1 MDFFEHQANARR
13 QTGRLLVYFLA
24 AVGFTLLAINGLL
37 FGIGR
42 WMDIPMQGGV
52 FWHVWTPQAVVGTLL
67 IIGVGSLREYL
78 MLRGGGIALAE
89 SMGARR
95 LDFATTDLAER
106 QFLNVVA
113 EMSIASGVP
122 APTLFV
128 LDNETGINAFVAGL
142 SLDQTVMVVTG
153 GALGQFNRDELQ
165 AVVGHEF
172 SHILNGD
179 MRLNVRLLALLAGI
193 LAIGQVGGFL
203 VRISLDTSRRRSRR
217 GSDSRKGGVAPHLAV
232 LGAAM
237 WLVGYIGL
245 FFGRLIKAA
254 ISRQRE
260 FLADA
265 SSVQFTRNPDGL
277 ASALLKIRDQ
287 HSWLSGL
294 YAETMS
300 HMCIAESL
308 DFSSWLATHPPL
320 EERVAVLGKHYLV
333 RDRVRQREQR
343 RQVETA
349 AEVAAVQ
356 GLSPV
361 LTPPSPAE
369 LPPDVPVVRE
379 LEPLAWSGTLV
390 PGNAAE
396 AAAPLLAAAGAAM
409 VATVAAGPAALVAR
423 AGTVNP
429 AELASAQALF
439 RRLPSG
445 VQQALES
452 CEGAQ
457 VLLLALAARQNAAS
471 PAVIAAFLEAEVPA
485 QAVRVQALYRSL
497 DGLELA
503 FALPLTELA
512 LPRLQLME
520 HEAARAYLLKLQKL
534 AQLDHRLSTF
544 EFGLLML
551 MRKQLQMLPRP
562 RPLKL
567 GQCVPAVTMLVAT
580 LLRAG
585 GMQGEQLQRTFQRLL
600 RTVVTPPPDLPVAD
614 ATRLSLLGRYL
625 YLLGGLS
632 LADKKNLLELAATAV
647 LADGKVQ
654 LEEYELLRVVAALLD
669 CPMPV
674 LEA

>member
-24 AVGFTLLAINGLL
+24 AVGFTIFAVNACL
-37 FGIGR
+37 FALGR
-42 WMDIPMQGGV
+42 WMDIPMQGGPL
-52 FWHVWTPQAVVGTLL
+52 WHTWTPQAVLGTVL
-67 IIGVGSLREYL
+67 IIASGSLREYL
-78 MLRGGGIALAE
+78 LLRGGGPALAA

-95 LDFATTDLAER
+95 LDFATRDPAER

-113 EMSIASGVP
+113 EMAIASGVP
-122 APTLFV
+122 APALYV
-128 LDNETGINAFVAGL
+128 LDNESGINAFVAGL

-203 VRISLDTSRRRSRR
+203 IRISFDTRRRRSRR
-217 GSDSRKGGVAPHLAV
+217 GDSDRKGGAPQLAV
-232 LGAAM
+232 LGVAL

-320 EERVAVLGKHYLV
+320 DQRVAALGRHYLA

-361 LTPPSPAE
+361 LTPFSPAE
-369 LPPDVPVVRE
+369 EPLEAPALRE
-379 LEPLAWSGTLV
+379 LEPLAWSGTPPAV
-390 PGNAAE
+390 PEVAVPA
-396 AAAPLLAAAGAAM
+396 LAAAVALAPAA
-409 VATVAAGPAALVAR
+409 VAGPAALVAR
-423 AGTVNP
+423 TGTVNP
-429 AELASAQALF
+429 AELVSAQALF
-439 RRLPSG
+439 RRLPAG
-445 VQQALES
+445 VLQALES

-457 VLLLALAARQNAAS
+457 ALLLALAARQNRAAP
-471 PAVIAAFLEAEVPA
+471 PALAAFLETELPA
-485 QAVRVQALYRSL
+485 QAARVQALSRKL
-497 DGLELA
+497 DGLDLA

-520 HEAARAYLLKLQKL
+520 HEAARAYLLKLQRL
-534 AQLDHRLSTF
+534 AQLDHHLSIF

-551 MRKQLQMLPRP
+551 MRKQLHMLPRP
-562 RPLKL
+562 RPVKL
-567 GQCVPAVTMLVAT
+567 AQCVPAAAMLVAT
-580 LLRAG
+580 LLRIG
-585 GMQGEQLQRTFQRLL
+585 GMQGEQLERTFQRLL
-600 RTVVTPPPDLPVAD
+600 RTVATPPPDLPVAE
-614 ATRLSLLGRYL
+614 ATRLSQLGRYL

-632 LADKKNLLELAATAV
+632 LADKRNLLELAATAV

>member
-24 AVGFTLLAINGLL
+24 AVGFTILAVNACL
-37 FGIGR
+37 FALGS
-42 WMDIPMQGGV
+42 WMNIPMQGSAL
-52 FWHVWTPQAVVGTLL
+52 WHAWSPQAVLGTLL
-67 IIGVGSLREYL
+67 VIGAGSLREYL
-78 MLRGGGIALAE
+78 VLRGGGPALAE

-95 LDFATTDLAER
+95 LDFATTVPAER

-113 EMSIASGVP
+113 EMAIAAGVP
-122 APTLFV
+122 APRLYV
-128 LDNETGINAFVAGL
+128 LDRETGINAFVAGL

-153 GALGQFNRDELQ
+153 GALAHFDRDELQ

-179 MRLNVRLLALLAGI
+179 MRLNVRLMALLAGI
-193 LAIGQVGGFL
+193 LAIGQLGGFL
-203 VRISLDTSRRRSRR
+203 VRISFDGNRRSRR
-217 GSDSRKGGVAPHLAV
+217 DSDSRKGGALPHLAI
-232 LGAAM
+232 LGVAL
-237 WLVGYIGL
+237 WLIGYVGL

-277 ASALLKIRDQ
+277 AWALLKIRDQ
-287 HSWLSGL
+287 HSWLAGL

-308 DFSSWLATHPPL
+308 DFSSWLATHPPI
-320 EERVAVLGKHYLV
+320 EERVAALGRHYLV

-369 LPPDVPVVRE
+369 LPAEVPVVRE
-379 LEPLAWSGTLV
+379 LEPLAW
-390 PGNAAE
+390 PGALLAGAGADVASPLPAAVATAAM
-396 AAAPLLAAAGAAM
+396 AAA
-409 VATVAAGPAALVAR
+409 VATGPAALVAR

-429 AELASAQALF
+429 GELASAQALF
-439 RRLPSG
+439 RRLPAS
-445 VQQALES
+445 VQKALES
-452 CEGAQ
+452 SVGAQ
-457 VLLLALAARQNAAS
+457 ALLLALAARQNSAA
-471 PAVIAAFLEAEVPA
+471 PAAIAGFLEAEVPT
-485 QAVRVQALYRSL
+485 QAARVQALSRSL
-497 DGLELA
+497 DGLDLA

-520 HEAARAYLLKLQKL
+520 HEAARVYLLKLQKL
-534 AQLDHRLSTF
+534 AQLDHQLSSF

-551 MRKQLQMLPRP
+551 VRKQLHMLPPP
-562 RPLKL
+562 RPVKL
-567 GQCVPAVTMLVAT
+567 GQCVPAVALVVAT

-585 GMQGEQLQRTFQRLL
+585 GLQGEPLQRTFQRLL
-600 RTVVTPPPDLPVAD
+600 RTVATPPPELPVAE
-614 ATRLSLLGRYL
+614 ASRLSLLGRHL
-625 YLLGGLS
+625 HLLGGLP
-632 LADKKNLLELAATAV
+632 LADKRNLLELAATAV

-674 LEA
+674 LQA

>member
-24 AVGFTLLAINGLL
+24 AVGFTVLAVNFCL
-37 FGIGR
+37 FALGR
-42 WMDIPMQGGV
+42 WMNFPMQGSAL
-52 FWHVWTPQAVVGTLL
+52 WHTWSLQAVLGTLL
-67 IIGVGSLREYL
+67 IIGIGSLREYL
-78 MLRGGGIALAE
+78 VLRGGGVALAE

-95 LDFATTDLAER
+95 LDFATIDLAER

-122 APTLFV
+122 APTLYV
-128 LDNETGINAFVAGL
+128 LDDETGINAFVAGL

-153 GALGQFNRDELQ
+153 GALEQFNRDELQ

-172 SHILNGD
+172 SHVLNGD

-203 VRISLDTSRRRSRR
+203 IRMSFDTGRRRASGNRKR
-217 GSDSRKGGVAPHLAV
+217 GGAPQLVV
-232 LGAAM
+232 LGAAL

-308 DFSSWLATHPPL
+308 DFSGWLATHPPL
-320 EERVAVLGKHYLV
+320 EERVAVLGRHYLA

-349 AEVAAVQ
+349 AEVAAVK

-369 LPPDVPVVRE
+369 LPLEVPVVRE
-379 LEPLAWSGTLV
+379 LEPLAWSGTPV
-390 PGNAAE
+390 VGSAVE
-396 AAAPLLAAAGAAM
+396 AAPSFLVVAGAAM
-409 VATVAAGPAALVAR
+409 AAPAAGPAALVAR
-423 AGTVNP
+423 AGTVNA

-457 VLLLALAARQNAAS
+457 VLLLALGARQSTAS
-471 PAVIAAFLEAEVPA
+471 PAIISAFLEEELPA
-485 QAVRVQALYRSL
+485 QAARVQALYRSL

-520 HEAARAYLLKLQKL
+520 HEAARAYLLKLQRL

-551 MRKQLQMLPRP
+551 MRKQLRMLPRP

-580 LLRAG
+580 LLRTG
-585 GMQGEQLQRTFQRLL
+585 GMQGEQLERTFQRLL
-600 RTVVTPPPDLPVAD
+600 RTVVTPPPALPAAD
-614 ATRLSLLGRYL
+614 ATRLSLLGRNL

-632 LADKKNLLELAATAV
+632 LADKRNLLELAATAV

-669 CPMPV
+669 CPMPL

>member
-13 QTGRLLVYFLA
+13 QTGRLIVYFLA
-24 AVGFTLLAINGLL
+24 AVGFTVLAVNGCL
-37 FGIGR
+37 FALGR
-42 WMDIPMQGGV
+42 WMNISMQGSA
-52 FWHVWTPQAVVGTLL
+52 FWHTWSPQAVLATLL
-67 IIGVGSLREYL
+67 IISVGSLREYL
-78 MLRGGGIALAE
+78 VLRGGGIALAE

-95 LDFATTDLAER
+95 LDFATTELAER

-128 LDNETGINAFVAGL
+128 LDDETGINAFVAGL
-142 SLDQTVMVVTG
+142 NLDQTVMVVTG
-153 GALGQFNRDELQ
+153 GALAQFNRDELQ

-203 VRISLDTSRRRSRR
+203 IRISFDTRRRRSRR
-217 GSDSRKGGVAPHLAV
+217 DSDSRKGGVAPQLAV
-232 LGAAM
+232 LGVAM

-320 EERVAVLGKHYLV
+320 EERVATLGKHYLV

-349 AEVAAVQ
+349 ADVAAVQ

-369 LPPDVPVVRE
+369 LPLELPVVRE
-379 LEPLAWSGTLV
+379 LQPLAWSGTPV
-390 PGNAAE
+390 PGNVAE
-396 AAAPLLAAAGAAM
+396 AAASLLVMAAPA
-409 VATVAAGPAALVAR
+409 AAGPAALVAR
-423 AGTVNP
+423 AGTVNA

-445 VQQALES
+445 AQQALES

-457 VLLLALAARQNAAS
+457 ILLLALGARQSVAS
-471 PAVIAAFLEAEVPA
+471 PAVIAAFLEAELPA
-485 QAVRVQALYRSL
+485 QAARVQALYRSL

-600 RTVVTPPPDLPVAD
+600 RTVATPPPDLPLAD
-614 ATRLSLLGRYL
+614 ATRLPQLGRYL

-654 LEEYELLRVVAALLD
+654 LEEYELLRVVAAFLD
-669 CPMPV
+669 CPMPL
-674 LEA
+674 LET